1 MRDLGRVARA
11 VSYGGHVVRALI
23 TNDDGIDSPGL
34 WALAAAARDAGL
46 EVVVAAPHLD
56 SSGVGTSV
64 VSVRDG
70 ARTEVHARELP
81 GLPGVEAWA
90 VEGHPAYIVHVAGRG
105 WLEPAPEVVLS
116 GINVGAN
123 VGRAVLHSG
132 TIGAVLTAAR
142 HGWRGLAVSLETA
155 WPPPAQ
161 LHWDTAVAVLT
172 PVLAGLLTAPAGTVV
187 SLNVP
192 DLPVSALRE
201 LREARLARFGIVQ
214 VCVSHQVGEN
224 GEGGLDMTVGEL
236 EDPPEPGT
244 DAALLAAGHPTL
256 TELTP
261 LCERPGVL
269 ARLELGG

>member
-1 MRDLGRVARA
+1 VL
-11 VSYGGHVVRALI
+11 
-23 TNDDGIDSPGL
+23 
-34 WALAAAARDAGL
+34 
-46 EVVVAAPHLD
+46 
-56 SSGVGTSV
+56 
-64 VSVRDG
+64 SVRDG
-70 ARTEVHARELP
+70 ARTEVHACELP

-90 VEGHPAYIVHVAGRG
+90 VEGHPAYIVHVARRG
-105 WLEPAPEVVLS
+105 WLSPAPDVVLS

-132 TIGAVLTAAR
+132 TVGAALTAAR
-142 HGWRGLAVSLETA
+142 HGWRGLAVSLETV
-155 WPPPAQ
+155 WPPPEQ

-172 PVLAGLLTAPAGTVV
+172 PLLAALLAAPAGTVL

-192 DLPVSALRE
+192 DRAAAALGE

-214 VCVSHQVGEN
+214 VCVVHRVGEN
-224 GEGGLDMTVGEL
+224 GVGGLHTTVGEL

-261 LCERPGVL
+261 LRERPGVL
-269 ARLELGG
+269 ERLKLGD